1 MDYWPAI
8 RILEMGCPPGCAGY
22 SISTRCISASQEPNG
37 DQNGF
42 SSSARGHWKAHRKC
56 NGLTNCGSRTLVS
69 ADFLFQVGNAK
80 IGFAIT
86 KFFGGLPGKAGITAF
101 NLVEFALGK
110 LFDVE
115 HGIVAS
121 FRGAQ

>member
-1 MDYWPAI
+1 MPARLRWI
-8 RILEMGCPPGCAGY
+8 QYFDAMYFCEPRAELRPKWILKQRSRKLEG
-22 SISTRCISASQEPNG
+22 ASEVQWL
-37 DQNGF
+37 
-42 SSSARGHWKAHRKC
+42 R
-56 NGLTNCGSRTLVS
+56 NCGSRALVS
-69 ADFLFQVGNAK
+69 ADFLLQVGNAK

-86 KFFGGLPGKAGITAF
+86 KFFGGLPGKAGITTF